1 MTQIEAK
8 VSESRNIAAE
18 PDLAARLLGGEVI
31 VARQALESSGVFREM
46 LDDSIA
52 AVREHMGSEMTATI
66 LEAGFERVHEIVP
79 ADQIPA
85 MTEAVYRVIEAKAPA
100 YLSRLMPAL
109 FGDRSFYFET
119 APNVRFHIPYDSARQ
134 HAGLY
139 STFAKKRGEGK
150 LTAHGPH
157 RDSWLDCPDNGVN
170 IWIAFGRVR
179 KGNGLTIFIKENGQT
194 QNYTEKGSVADDV
207 ALSQPETFDLE
218 PGDCILFHTDQL
230 HGSELNRTNE
240 TRFVISFRVT
250 LDKPHFP
257 REHHHSYE
265 YSGLAKGPFRPLA
278 TLPAILQPSFATS
291 AFRRAVRRLAGRSG
305 RPVTSKTIG
314 PVPTVF
320 ADQLADGKI
329 QPIDANNCV
338 ARLSDGSIVAFAR
351 RCPHEGAD
359 LANGFMSDGQI
370 VCPWHNVPFDPVSGG
385 SPCAALKVRM
395 KSCKTLEDGRV
406 VIAGEAKAAA

>member
-119 APNVRFHIPYDSARQ
+119 APNVRFHIPYDRARQ

-194 QNYTEKGSVADDV
+194 QNYTEKAVW
-207 ALSQPETFDLE
+207 
-218 PGDCILFHTDQL
+218 
-230 HGSELNRTNE
+230 RTMW
-240 TRFVISFRVT
+240 R
-250 LDKPHFP
+250 
-257 REHHHSYE
+257 
-265 YSGLAKGPFRPLA
+265 
-278 TLPAILQPSFATS
+278 
-291 AFRRAVRRLAGRSG
+291 
-305 RPVTSKTIG
+305 
-314 PVPTVF
+314 
-320 ADQLADGKI
+320 
-329 QPIDANNCV
+329 
-338 ARLSDGSIVAFAR
+338 
-351 RCPHEGAD
+351 
-359 LANGFMSDGQI
+359 
-370 VCPWHNVPFDPVSGG
+370 
-385 SPCAALKVRM
+385 
-395 KSCKTLEDGRV
+395 
-406 VIAGEAKAAA
+406 